1 MTLPLQKLYHLG
13 TTKTT
18 LTTTTFKGGII
29 ESLFPKQHRLQNNN
43 NNNTFVDQNNQR
55 VLGRFGVGIDS
66 KKSSSTSTTTTV
78 IESAMKT
85 TTTTTTSTLAPPPGK
100 IGIRRTDAPSRVFC
114 PSKVSRI
121 CRKKRRKGGKGG
133 PEDEEPLSNM
143 GEYETWDGDEE
154 EALDDDGGDG
164 GDISNNGGGD
174 DDGGDGDEE
183 DDDEFD
189 EKWETIIKRLE
200 DNYQNLEAVKTVGDP
215 YAGLNGV
222 SGELSVLWSAG
233 CVVTYCSAIAHSLDT
248 VISPR
253 DGCVDIA

>member
-1 MTLPLQKLYHLG
+1 
-13 TTKTT
+13 
-18 LTTTTFKGGII
+18 
-29 ESLFPKQHRLQNNN
+29 
-43 NNNTFVDQNNQR
+43 
-55 VLGRFGVGIDS
+55 
-66 KKSSSTSTTTTV
+66 
-78 IESAMKT
+78 
-85 TTTTTTSTLAPPPGK
+85 
-100 IGIRRTDAPSRVFC
+100 
-114 PSKVSRI
+114 
-121 CRKKRRKGGKGG
+121 
-133 PEDEEPLSNM
+133 M

-164 GDISNNGGGD
+164 GGDISNNGGGD
-174 DDGGDGDEE
+174 DDGGDDEE
-183 DDDEFD
+183 EEDDEFD

>member
-1 MTLPLQKLYHLG
+1 M
-13 TTKTT
+13 
-18 LTTTTFKGGII
+18 
-29 ESLFPKQHRLQNNN
+29 
-43 NNNTFVDQNNQR
+43 
-55 VLGRFGVGIDS
+55 
-66 KKSSSTSTTTTV
+66 
-78 IESAMKT
+78 
-85 TTTTTTSTLAPPPGK
+85 
-100 IGIRRTDAPSRVFC
+100 
-114 PSKVSRI
+114 
-121 CRKKRRKGGKGG
+121 
-133 PEDEEPLSNM
+133 
-143 GEYETWDGDEE
+143 
-154 EALDDDGGDG
+154 DDDGGDG

-174 DDGGDGDEE
+174 DDGGDDENDGGDDDEEEEEE

>member
-1 MTLPLQKLYHLG
+1 
-13 TTKTT
+13 
-18 LTTTTFKGGII
+18 
-29 ESLFPKQHRLQNNN
+29 
-43 NNNTFVDQNNQR
+43 
-55 VLGRFGVGIDS
+55 
-66 KKSSSTSTTTTV
+66 
-78 IESAMKT
+78 
-85 TTTTTTSTLAPPPGK
+85 
-100 IGIRRTDAPSRVFC
+100 
-114 PSKVSRI
+114 
-121 CRKKRRKGGKGG
+121 
-133 PEDEEPLSNM
+133 M

-164 GDISNNGGGD
+164 GDISNNGGD
-174 DDGGDGDEE
+174 DDGGDDEDDDDEE
-183 DDDEFD
+183 EEDDDDDDEFD

>member
-1 MTLPLQKLYHLG
+1 MRRTTDGRTDGRLLSRKSQHQRSKIGRERERERSAILLLTTETQKVVCVIMTLPLQLC
-13 TTKTT
+13 
-18 LTTTTFKGGII
+18 GI
-29 ESLFPKQHRLQNNN
+29 
-43 NNNTFVDQNNQR
+43 T
-55 VLGRFGVGIDS
+55 
-66 KKSSSTSTTTTV
+66 
-78 IESAMKT
+78 T
-85 TTTTTTSTLAPPPGK
+85 TTTTTTSTLAPPKPGGK
-100 IGIRRTDAPSRVFC
+100 IGIGRRTDAPSRRVFC

-121 CRKKRRKGGKGG
+121 CRKKRRKGGGGKGG
-133 PEDEEPLSNM
+133 PEEEEPLSNMM
-143 GEYETWDGDEE
+143 GEYETWDGDDDE
-154 EALDDDGGDG
+154 EALDDDDGGDG

-174 DDGGDGDEE
+174 DDDGGGDDEDDDE

-189 EKWETIIKRLE
+189 ETWETIIKRLE
-200 DNYQNLEAVKTVGDP
+200 DNYQNLEAVKTAGDP